1 MTGICRVRI
10 TSNTA
15 SIATH
20 IGRFIAAGRCSGGRR
35 VSCGRGGD
43 KGPQPPLRATFSL
56 IAVVCGMWY
65 NGGKLYGR
73 GMQMTAIK
81 HIRIQN
87 FTVFDCMDVSL
98 SDGVNVIIGRNGT
111 GKTQLLKLLYAGT
124 LMPSRGRRM
133 FAPCFGLRDGDDNL
147 LRDKARL
154 YSDIRLDSEEE
165 SHEMLTVTHFKTD
178 ARYRF
183 ECSMDL
189 FDAEAL
195 PVVYIPVKDM
205 LTHAKGLLAMA
216 DKYQD
221 FPFDQMLLDIIRKAN
236 QWKLREVPELAT
248 RVLPHL
254 EKAMDGQVV
263 IENEEFYIKKH
274 DGRQVKFSVEA
285 EGIKKIGLLWQLLMN
300 ESITKGSL
308 LLWDEPE
315 ANLNP
320 DFFPVLVECL
330 LELSR
335 QGVQIVLSTHNYL
348 FAKYFDV
355 RRKQKDLVAYHSLY
369 ADETGAVSCET
380 KPHFADLEHN
390 AIMQTFDRLLDE
402 VYHLQVGE

>member
-1 MTGICRVRI
+1 
-10 TSNTA
+10 
-15 SIATH
+15 
-20 IGRFIAAGRCSGGRR
+20 
-35 VSCGRGGD
+35 
-43 KGPQPPLRATFSL
+43 
-56 IAVVCGMWY
+56 
-65 NGGKLYGR
+65 
-73 GMQMTAIK
+73 MTAIK

-87 FTVFDCMDVSL
+87 FTVFEHTDISL
-98 SDGVNVIIGRNGT
+98 SDGVNVIIGKNGT

-124 LMPSRGRRM
+124 LMPSRGRGM
-133 FAPCFGLRDGDDNL
+133 FASCFGLRDGDDNL
-147 LRDKARL
+147 LRDKSNL
-154 YSDIRLDSEEE
+154 YSDIWLDTAEE
-165 SHEMLTVTHFKTD
+165 SHEVLTVVHFKTD
-178 ARYRF
+178 VRYRF
-183 ECSMDL
+183 GCSMDL
-189 FDAEAL
+189 FDSEV
-195 PVVYIPVKDM
+195 PSVVYIPVKDM
-205 LTHAKGLLAMA
+205 LTHAKGLLAMS

-221 FPFDQMLLDIIRKAN
+221 FPFDQTLLDIIRKAN
-236 QWKLREVPELAT
+236 QWKLRAVPELAMK
-248 RVLPHL
+248 VLPHL
-254 EKAMDGQVV
+254 ERAMDGQVV
-263 IENEEFYIKKH
+263 IENEEFYIKKQ
-274 DGRQVKFSVEA
+274 DGRLVKFSVEA

-355 RRKQKDLVAYHSLY
+355 RRKQADAVMYHSLY
-369 ADETGAVSCET
+369 ADASGAVMCET

-390 AIMQTFDRLLDE
+390 AIMQTFDCLLDE

>member
-1 MTGICRVRI
+1 M
-10 TSNTA
+10 
-15 SIATH
+15 
-20 IGRFIAAGRCSGGRR
+20 
-35 VSCGRGGD
+35 
-43 KGPQPPLRATFSL
+43 L
-56 IAVVCGMWY
+56 
-65 NGGKLYGR
+65 
-73 GMQMTAIK
+73 MTAIK
-81 HIRIQN
+81 QIRIRN
-87 FTVFDCMDVSL
+87 FTVFEHTDISL
-98 SDGVNVIIGRNGT
+98 SEGINVVIGKNGT

-124 LMPSRGRRM
+124 LMPSRGRRL
-133 FAPCFGLRDGDDNL
+133 FASCFGLHLGDDNL
-147 LRDKARL
+147 LRDKAQL
-154 YSDIRLDSEEE
+154 YSDIWLDTAEE
-165 SHEMLTVTHFKTD
+165 SHEVLTVSHFKTD
-178 ARYRF
+178 VRYRF
-183 ECSMDL
+183 GCSRDL
-189 FDAEAL
+189 FTAEV
-195 PVVYIPVKDM
+195 PPMVYIPVKDM

-221 FPFDQMLLDIIRKAN
+221 FPFDQTLLDIIRKAN
-236 QWKLREVPELAT
+236 QWKLREVPDLA
-248 RVLPHL
+248 VKILPHL
-254 EKAMDGQVV
+254 EQVMEGKVV

-274 DGRQVKFSVEA
+274 DGRLVKFSVEA

-308 LLWDEPE
+308 VLWDEPE

-355 RRKQKDLVAYHSLY
+355 RRKQSDMLAYHSLY
-369 ADETGAVSCET
+369 ADASGAVACET